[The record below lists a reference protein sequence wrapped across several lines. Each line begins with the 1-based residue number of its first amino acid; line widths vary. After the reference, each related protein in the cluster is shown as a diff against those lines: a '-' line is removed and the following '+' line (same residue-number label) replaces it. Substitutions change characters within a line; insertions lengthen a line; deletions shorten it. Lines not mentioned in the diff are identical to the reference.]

1 MNTEAKKTRLELRA
15 AMTWEMANSA
25 WLYRMG
31 GGDLTRAH
39 NFLCRLEGPMM
50 VIHLGWILFYAVAYF
65 TGPFSLSLNPTPAE
79 LADGTNRFWALVI
92 FTLHTLFFW
101 MVLVYFLKVL
111 FRVPWKDIKY
121 PLVNPVFTS
130 YPMNLIGLHYVVFAA
145 ITVWQIGMPSVH
157 IWLNGLEGVFLLYLY
172 YGEPAFGFVPWTRAD
187 QAQWEKIEPQ
197 RQATPNSDATTR
209 ENDTYKVPVVA
220 RYAKFK
226 FDGIFGMKAV
236 KQKLLE
242 PARAIIAHD
251 RPAGEAPRNG
261 FLLFGDPGNGKTVF
275 AEALAGELGIAF
287 LEVTYGPNSSQWM
300 GNLPKVLS
308 KTFEYAKSSAPCVL
322 FFDEIDSFIKSRA
335 ALTNNSEDVKVTNT
349 LLTEIVSLRTHKVI
363 LIGATNYLSSLDEAA
378 IREGRFD
385 YKVEIT
391 PPDEEARIGLIQ
403 SGVKKYAAKLDVDRE
418 DAISAAKRWNGF
430 SVARLLAVCKALP
443 DVAKSSKTTRI
454 NLALWMAAL
463 REVQGRQGKLPV
475 NTKSM
480 AELVLETATKDALQ
494 LIAGRMKDVARI
506 ESMGGTLPTGCL
518 FYGPSGTGKTAAAR
532 ALAKEVGWAYLTVA
546 GPDLVAD
553 RTRLDKLYAEAK
565 DIRPTLIFI
574 DEADDV
580 LRNRQLSAT
589 PDLTNKL
596 LTIMDGAEDR
606 VVDVVWIA
614 ATNNPDQIDP
624 ALVRSG
630 RFTEKVLFSTPPQD
644 LIPRHVSM
652 WLKKKGVTLASAL
665 DAFDIAEALQGQTIA
680 DIEGVLQ
687 YALNSAIA
695 STTTG
700 QAPVITQHD
709 LQQALRTVLNQDI
722 QNEQPGTD

>member
-1 MNTEAKKTRLELRA
+1 MNTEANKSRQELRA
-15 AMTWEMANSA
+15 MMTWEMANSA
-25 WLYRMG
+25 WFYRLG
-31 GGDLTRAH
+31 RGDMRRAH
-39 NFLCRLEGPMM
+39 NFLCRLEGPMI

-65 TGPFSLSLNPTPAE
+65 TGPFSLSFNPTPVE
-79 LADGTNRFWALVI
+79 LAGGINRVWAIAI

-101 MVLVYFLKVL
+101 MLLVYFVKVL
-111 FRVPWKDIKY
+111 FGVPWKNIKY

-130 YPMNLIGLHYVVFAA
+130 YPLNWIGLHYVVFAA

-157 IWLNGLEGVFLLYLY
+157 IWLNGLEGLFLIYLY

-187 QAQWEKIEPQ
+187 QAKWEKVMPQ
-197 RQATPNSDATTR
+197 RQAAQNSDAAAK
-209 ENDTYKVPVVA
+209 EDETYKVPVVA
-220 RYAKFK
+220 RYAKLK

-236 KQKLLE
+236 KEKLLE
-242 PARAIIAHD
+242 PARAIIAND

-287 LEVTYGPNSSQWM
+287 LEVTYGPTSSQWM
-300 GNLPKVLS
+300 GNMPKVLS
-308 KTFEYAKSSAPCVL
+308 KTFEYAKSCAPCVL
-322 FFDEIDSFIKSRA
+322 FIDEIDSFIKSRG
-335 ALTNNSEDVKVTNT
+335 ALTNNSEDVKITNT
-349 LLTEIVSLRTHKVI
+349 LLTEIVSLRTHKVV
-363 LIGATNYLSSLDEAA
+363 LIGATNYFSSLDEAA
-378 IREGRFD
+378 VREGRFD

-391 PPDEEARIGLIQ
+391 PPDEEARIGLIE
-403 SGVKKYAAKLDVDRE
+403 SGIKKYASKLDVDTA

-430 SVARLLAVCKALP
+430 SVARLLAVCKSLP
-443 DVAKSSKTTRI
+443 DIAKAANSPRI
-454 NLALWMAAL
+454 NLASWMAAL
-463 REVQGRQGKLPV
+463 REVQGRRGKLPT

-480 AELVLETATKDALQ
+480 AELVLEPATKDALH

-532 ALAKEVGWAYLTVA
+532 ALAKEVGWAFLSIA

-553 RTRLDKLYAEAK
+553 RTKLDKLYAEAK
-565 DIRPTLIFI
+565 DMRPTLIFI

-580 LRNRQLSAT
+580 LRSRQFSST
-589 PDLTNKL
+589 PDLTNKM

-606 VVDVVWIA
+606 VLDVVWIA

-630 RFTEKVLFSTPPQD
+630 RFTEKVLFSTPPQE
-644 LIPRHVSM
+644 LIPRHVSK
-652 WLKKKGVTLASAL
+652 WLKKKGVELAPGL
-665 DAFDIAEALQGQTIA
+665 DAFDIAEMLQGQTIA

-687 YALNSAIA
+687 YALNSAIS
-695 STTTG
+695 STAT
-700 QAPVITQHD
+700 AEVPVITQHN
-709 LQQALRTVLNQDI
+709 LQQALRMVLNQD
-722 QNEQPGTD
+722 T